1 MLEIKFGFIK
11 EFEEQ
16 NSDLCDSKSINH
28 QSEEILYR
36 ISGFGYTISGFGYTM
51 RIFFLLTEEGLKF
64 FWIGDSQNLDQS
76 LAIFTVGE
84 KI

>member
-1 MLEIKFGFIK
+1 
-11 EFEEQ
+11 
-16 NSDLCDSKSINH
+16 
-28 QSEEILYR
+28 
-36 ISGFGYTISGFGYTM
+36 M